1 MPGWETFMILIDSAP
16 STLPLTGELV
26 SIAAMLAERY
36 PDLTRASVDDAVL
49 ATYDRLNSTARLRG
63 HLFPLTANRARVL
76 LEQLEAE
83 RAIDED
89 LADVA
94 VDIRRALAPVVG
106 RPW

>member
-1 MPGWETFMILIDSAP
+1 MTLIDSAP
-16 STLPLTGELV
+16 STLPLTGELA